1 MFLSSHN
8 IPVRQQ
14 LLPILVLRLDK
25 DNLDTLCDK
34 TEKLSTLV
42 KFVVDLVLSVNFGTF
57 PS

>member
-14 LLPILVLRLDK
+14 FLPILALRLDK

-34 TEKLSTLV
+34 TEKLTTLV
-42 KFVVDLVLSVNFGTF
+42 
-57 PS
+57 